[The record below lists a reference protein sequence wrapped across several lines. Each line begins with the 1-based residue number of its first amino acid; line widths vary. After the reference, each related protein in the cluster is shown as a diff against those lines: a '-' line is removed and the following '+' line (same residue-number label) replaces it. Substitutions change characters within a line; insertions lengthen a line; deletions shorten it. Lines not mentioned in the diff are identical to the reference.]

1 MSGTSLNL
9 VFLYARDKIENLIL
23 NTTLA
28 VDLDMNGI
36 NKNNRVISLQ
46 TPGEP
51 LLNIYPQIL
60 NHTTDASLTV
70 LLALLLQMLR
80 LSETG

>member
-9 VFLYARDKIENLIL
+9 VLLYARDNVESLIL

-36 NKNNRVISLQ
+36 NKNNRIISLQ
-46 TPGEP
+46 TPGE
-51 LLNIYPQIL
+51 
-60 NHTTDASLTV
+60 SL
-70 LLALLLQMLR
+70 
-80 LSETG
+80 